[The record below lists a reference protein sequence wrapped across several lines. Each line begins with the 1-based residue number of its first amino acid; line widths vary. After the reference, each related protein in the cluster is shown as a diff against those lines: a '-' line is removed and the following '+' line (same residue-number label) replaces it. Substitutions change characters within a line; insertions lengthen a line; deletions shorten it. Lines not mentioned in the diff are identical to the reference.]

1 MSSFRTEPFKLA
13 SGEELPPPQMR
24 SKRFSCRSNILHLCS
39 GIWRKCSP
47 ASAGSTAG
55 LRQRRLS
62 CGSGPVP
69 VDPLY
74 IFSSGRCRRVL
85 VAWCPPPAATALFL
99 SSILPHFPPPALP
112 PPALPPGQPPG
123 RSGLG
128 LQNICFSLEKWAGF
142 WPHVTCRSVRLQ
154 SLDKAAEASNLF
166 QQESKQ
172 ASSKA
177 PPGRMRSSFGG
188 WQGDAELSK

>member
-13 SGEELPPPQMR
+13 SGEELPPPQTR

-99 SSILPHFPPPALP
+99 SSILPHFPPPPYLP
-112 PPALPPGQPPG
+112 PPYLPVNLPDGRVLACRTSASAW
-123 RSGLG
+123 RSGR
-128 LQNICFSLEKWAGF
+128 GF
-142 WPHVTCRSVRLQ
+142 GP
-154 SLDKAAEASNLF
+154 
-166 QQESKQ
+166 
-172 ASSKA
+172 
-177 PPGRMRSSFGG
+177 M
-188 WQGDAELSK
+188 